1 MPGEP
6 EREKLIREKVVSED
20 EAEAAA
26 THDARLIIRELL
38 MERGYL
44 PDEVEVDREFTIA
57 AGGRTENSSV
67 DYIIKLKGRRYMS
80 IKCSMALVSRE
91 RHVLAFSRVVDS
103 CQIPYSVITDGMDAR
118 LMDTATGKVLAEGL
132 GAIPHRARALAD
144 VEEVEFKEFPPA
156 KKERETMILQA
167 FECTGCPRPLD

>member
-1 MPGEP
+1 MPGKS
-6 EREKLIREKVVSED
+6 EREKLIREKVLSED
-20 EAEAAA
+20 EAEVAA
-26 THDARLIIRELL
+26 THDARLIIWELL
-38 MERGYL
+38 VEKGYL
-44 PDEVEVDREFTIA
+44 PDEVEVDREFAIS
-57 AGGRTENSSV
+57 AGGRKEKSAV

-103 CQIPYSVITDGMDAR
+103 CQIPYSVITDGVDAR

-132 GAIPHRARALAD
+132 EAIPPREQAIAD
-144 VEEVEFKEFPPA
+144 VEEVEFREFPPS

-167 FECTGCPRPLD
+167 FDCTGCPKPLD